1 MATIRIQNFG
11 PIKDTGLI
19 QLSEI
24 MLIIGRQSSGKSTF
38 MKVLCHCRWV
48 EKRIMTRIDN
58 IVQVY
63 THNKR
68 FATELKQFHR
78 VDEMYFQDNT
88 SIEYDGDVVSISS
101 LVKTATPRLHAKTK
115 LGEIDITQRLAIS
128 LLSETL
134 SLLCAT

>member
-63 THNKR
+63 THNRR

-88 SIEYDGDVVSISS
+88 SMMEMLYLSAS